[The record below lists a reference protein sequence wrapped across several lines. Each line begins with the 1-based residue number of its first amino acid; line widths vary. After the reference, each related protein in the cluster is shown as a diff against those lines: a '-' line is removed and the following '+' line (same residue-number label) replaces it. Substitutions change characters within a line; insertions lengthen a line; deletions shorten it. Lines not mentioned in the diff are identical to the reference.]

1 MSQEVFHLVWH
12 VKPAIWAVKKI
23 FVGKWRITE
32 LEGFDAGYVDL
43 CGPGMLDIST
53 RGHGYMNFGAIEIM
67 LDCKTDDLDERVLR
81 FSYEGQDEGDSI
93 CGRGYCLLD
102 GDQMTGRI
110 FRHLGDEFRFKA
122 KRMPKNKTAQKRP
135 KTSAEK

>member
-1 MSQEVFHLVWH
+1 MSQEVFHFVLH
-12 VKPAIWAVKKI
+12 VKPAKWAVKKK
-23 FVGKWRITE
+23 FVGMWRITG
-32 LEGFDAGYVDL
+32 LDGFDAEYVDL

-53 RGHGYMNFGAIEIM
+53 RGNGSMNFGAVEII

-102 GDQMTGRI
+102 GEQMTGRI
-110 FRHLGDEFRFKA
+110 FRHLSDEFSFKA
-122 KRMPKNKTAQKRP
+122 KRMPKNKEVPKRS
-135 KTSAEK
+135 KKGQ